1 MALVGGGQKI
11 FIFRVDGARGCNF
24 LGKGWYY
31 SAYYDA
37 GPSGWGR
44 GGSLRWSGEHALRHG
59 GASFTWE
66 MGKINKIGLHRE
78 GTPPVFCPLWE
89 TLNPELFQSFPK
101 SKVLVVYKKRL
112 NKVNNGPYNVVIL
125 SLLNANMNLEYVTDI
140 YVMQTFNIISW

>member
-1 MALVGGGQKI
+1 M
-11 FIFRVDGARGCNF
+11 
-24 LGKGWYY
+24 
-31 SAYYDA
+31 
-37 GPSGWGR
+37 
-44 GGSLRWSGEHALRHG
+44 
-59 GASFTWE
+59 
-66 MGKINKIGLHRE
+66 
-78 GTPPVFCPLWE
+78 FCPLWE